1 MGLDELINYIN
12 VGASKDMELLK
23 PVIEKMF
30 VDLSA
35 KLLNTNTALNSKLN
49 ATLNTTLNAKLNA
62 TLNAK
67 LNANKKYGGTVKTN
81 VTRKNTNTR
90 EENKYKISILF
101 SLILLCAL
109 SHLRGVTPFIHSFME
124 LLTVYKTDG
133 YNKVIVPF
141 MTIAENTFTFLKS
154 TLLPNIKEGIYLKMM
169 NTLNGTDFLNDPN
182 KVVATQANLS
192 KVYLFAVSLFA
203 QVLNKVYTPSVPV
216 IKKDELEP
224 LLRDILKVLNE
235 TFKGPKGYNF
245 MTIPV
250 GSILMTKA

>member
-1 MGLDELINYIN
+1 MGLDELVKYID
-12 VGASKDMELLK
+12 VRASKDMELLK

-30 VDLSA
+30 VDLST
-35 KLLNTNTALNSKLN
+35 KLLNTNTAVKTNS
-49 ATLNTTLNAKLNA
+49 TLNAKLNA

-67 LNANKKYGGTVKTN
+67 LNTNKKYGGTVKTN
-81 VTRKNTNTR
+81 MTRKNTNTNTR
-90 EENKYKISILF
+90 EENKYKISLLF
-101 SLILLCAL
+101 SLIILCAL
-109 SHLRGVTPFIHSFME
+109 SHLRGITPFIHSFME

-141 MTIAENTFTFLKS
+141 MAIAENSFTFLKS
-154 TLLPNIKEGIYLKMM
+154 TLLDNIKEGIYLKMM
-169 NTLNGTDFLNDPN
+169 NTLNGTYFLNDPN
-182 KVVATQANLS
+182 KVIDTQVNLS

-203 QVLNKVYTPSVPV
+203 QALNILYTPSVTV
-216 IKKDELEP
+216 IKQDELEP

-250 GSILMTKA
+250 GTILMTKA

>member
-1 MGLDELINYIN
+1 MGLDELVNYIN

-30 VDLSA
+30 VDLST
-35 KLLNTNTALNSKLN
+35 KLLNTNARLNL
-49 ATLNTTLNAKLNA
+49 
-62 TLNAK
+62 
-67 LNANKKYGGTVKTN
+67 NKKYGGTVKTN
-81 VTRKNTNTR
+81 VRSNAVTRKNTNTTNTTNSR
-90 EENKYKISILF
+90 EENKYKISLLF

-109 SHLRGVTPFIHSFME
+109 SHLRGITPFIHSFME

-141 MTIAENTFTFLKS
+141 MAIAENTFTFLKS

-203 QVLNKVYTPSVPV
+203 QVLNRVYTPSVPV

-245 MTIPV
+245 MAIPV
-250 GSILMTKA
+250 GSILMTKI